1 MHYNTKH
8 KQYIYTILGL
18 IDIYIYIYRIA
29 TVIYKNINMLI
40 ITSWY

>member
-18 IDIYIYIYRIA
+18 IYIYRIA